1 MIEAATLGGMW
12 WHTYPHS
19 GPILTVLSFAYGF
32 LFGMGNMA
40 FTRVK
45 GWWPRMLLLTP
56 FLLTVLVSQ
65 AMLEPPVWRMRIAYC
80 ILLGVGAVA
89 FTRLKRPWQRILLVF
104 LGYFVIVFMML
115 LCESVSHPGEPW
127 PTFGLYFVGY
137 GFGAL
142 LIACGLAGEAGR
154 ALRRKLSQSGGDQP

>member
-1 MIEAATLGGMW
+1 MARHVDLALIEAATLGGMW

-65 AMLEPPVWRMRIAYC
+65 AMLGAARLADADR
-80 ILLGVGAVA
+80 LLHSPRRGLWPLRASNARG
-89 FTRLKRPWQRILLVF
+89 R
-104 LGYFVIVFMML
+104 GYSWCFWAI
-115 LCESVSHPGEPW
+115 S
-127 PTFGLYFVGY
+127 
-137 GFGAL
+137 
-142 LIACGLAGEAGR
+142 
-154 ALRRKLSQSGGDQP
+154 